1 MVVVPIVDRVWGT
14 PISCAT
20 DATARSPSV
29 CIIRVNPVGA
39 NANGSA
45 ARLPRM
51 SRLVS
56 IVDTSCNTDGWN
68 STRANAS
75 RARRSD
81 CSPSAAPSQ

>member
-1 MVVVPIVDRVWGT
+1 MVVVPIVDSVWGT
-14 PISCAT
+14 PTSCAT

-29 CIIRVNPVGA
+29 CIIRVKPVGA
-39 NANGSA
+39 NANGRA

-56 IVDTSCNTDGWN
+56 IVDTSCSTDGLELDPGE
-68 STRANAS
+68 RR